1 LFNNDLSHKEKQ
13 VQLVTSFQEL
23 VSTSFYGEMNAL
35 CWSRQLK
42 GDFSEI
48 VKKVEFKENIAELS
62 MEELHSLQL
71 SEQGQIARETLLNDF
86 QLLTTHGASPTLN
99 LIKYYDRDDAYPF
112 FFPTDVYSFH
122 IDRSPLPTDTFL
134 CTYHGEASEIVPNS
148 QAQQKIHIPE
158 IREELKKLYNGDEEG
173 FEAFLKEHFF
183 DLHYQE
189 KFDAIP
195 IKLGQGQLWKLAIDH
210 PESQAM
216 PCIHRAPMEKNNK
229 TRLLM
234 IC

>member
-1 LFNNDLSHKEKQ
+1 MFNNDLSHKEKQ

-112 FFPTDVYSFH
+112 FFQPTF
-122 IDRSPLPTDTFL
+122 ILFT
-134 CTYHGEASEIVPNS
+134 
-148 QAQQKIHIPE
+148 
-158 IREELKKLYNGDEEG
+158 
-173 FEAFLKEHFF
+173 
-183 DLHYQE
+183 
-189 KFDAIP
+189 
-195 IKLGQGQLWKLAIDH
+195 
-210 PESQAM
+210 
-216 PCIHRAPMEKNNK
+216 
-229 TRLLM
+229 
-234 IC
+234 

>member
-1 LFNNDLSHKEKQ
+1 
-13 VQLVTSFQEL
+13 
-23 VSTSFYGEMNAL
+23 M
-35 CWSRQLK
+35 
-42 GDFSEI
+42 
-48 VKKVEFKENIAELS
+48 
-62 MEELHSLQL
+62 
-71 SEQGQIARETLLNDF
+71 
-86 QLLTTHGASPTLN
+86 
-99 LIKYYDRDDAYPF
+99 
-112 FFPTDVYSFH
+112 
-122 IDRSPLPTDTFL
+122 
-134 CTYHGEASEIVPNS
+134 
-148 QAQQKIHIPE
+148 
-158 IREELKKLYNGDEEG
+158 YNGDEEG